1 LPKQRTKHKPR
12 KTLRRKK
19 TGAKRQAALTAPWF
33 ALANA
38 PEDPSAD
45 LLALAGKCLD
55 AEVMAQLEMMRLESG
70 DQVIATIRNMAVLV
84 CEFLRVLEE
93 VARDKSTAEHP
104 AARQG
109 IEIPI
114 AEMGFM
120 PSLDAIHFAID
131 ANRQIL
137 ARRIDLTHFFL
148 QILPHLAPE
157 NVRICARKRC
167 QRLFYAAR
175 KDQCC
180 CTPRC
185 AQLERQADYNQR
197 RKERG

>member
-1 LPKQRTKHKPR
+1 LSKHRTKHKK
-12 KTLRRKK
+12 KTLRRKR

-38 PEDPSAD
+38 AEDPSAD
-45 LLALAGKCLD
+45 FLALAGKCLD
-55 AEVMAQLEMMRLESG
+55 AEVKAQLEMMRLESG
-70 DQVIATIRNMAVLV
+70 DQIIATIRNMAVLV
-84 CEFLRVLEE
+84 CEFLLVLEE
-93 VARDKSTAEHP
+93 IAQDKSLARHP

-114 AEMGFM
+114 ADMGFM
-120 PSLDAIHFAID
+120 PSLDAIHFAIG
-131 ANRQIL
+131 ANRHII
-137 ARRIDLTHFFL
+137 ARPIDLNHFFL
-148 QILPHLAPE
+148 QILPQLAPE